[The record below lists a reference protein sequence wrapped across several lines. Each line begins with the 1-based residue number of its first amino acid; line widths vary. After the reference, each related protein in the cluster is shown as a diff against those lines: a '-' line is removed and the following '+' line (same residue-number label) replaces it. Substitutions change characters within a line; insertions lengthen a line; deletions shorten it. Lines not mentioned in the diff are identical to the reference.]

1 MIERIFERNEIKNF
15 EIRILS
21 EGQCRAFL
29 PMSFVER
36 GGNLYVT
43 YHTEEYTPL
52 ISLDLNHPYDLLH
65 RIEKLL
71 ISIKDAEHYLI
82 PFERYMIVKEEIFF
96 SEKWDHIRLKF
107 EPENEHVLEDFA
119 TKFSKLINQI
129 KILVLDDRTKE
140 YLEMV
145 IKKLENTNISRE
157 GITNYIGELKREVHI
172 CGW

>member
-1 MIERIFERNEIKNF
+1 MSERVFERNEIKTF
-15 EIRILS
+15 EMRILS

-29 PMSFVER
+29 PMSFIKR
-36 GGNLYVT
+36 GCNLYVT
-43 YHTEEYTPL
+43 YHTEEYVPL
-52 ISLDLNHPYDLLH
+52 ISLDLNQPFDLLH

-71 ISIKDAEHYLI
+71 ISIKDAENYLL
-82 PFERYMIVKEEIFF
+82 PFERYMIVKEDIFF

-107 EPENEHVLEDFA
+107 EPETEHLSEDFS
-119 TKFSKLINQI
+119 TKFSELISQI
-129 KILVLDDRTKE
+129 MILVLDERTKE

>member
-1 MIERIFERNEIKNF
+1 MIERIFERNEIKSF

-21 EGQCRAFL
+21 EGQCKAFL
-29 PMSFVER
+29 PMSFIEK
-36 GGNLYVT
+36 GYSLFVT
-43 YHTEEYTPL
+43 YHTEEYVPL
-52 ISLDLNHPYDLLH
+52 IRLDLNHPYELLH
-65 RIEKLL
+65 KIEMLL
-71 ISIKDAEHYLI
+71 ISIKDAENYLI
-82 PFERYMIVKEEIFF
+82 PFERYMILAEEIFF
-96 SEKWDHIRLKF
+96 SEKWEHIRLRF
-107 EPENEHVLEDFA
+107 EPENAQVLEDFA